1 MAMESADATVHITL
15 VGNPNVGKSTLF
27 NALVGANSRI
37 SNYPGITADSVIG
50 EFFEAQQLRI
60 VTDLPGTYSL
70 QLDLPEAQLCHQ
82 HLKFDGPLQSQQQN
96 LIIVVIEA
104 VGFPRNFQLLAQLLA
119 LGVPMAAVVTKTAE
133 AQLRG
138 YQIQL
143 QALEESLGIPV
154 FEAAEKSAMRTLD
167 VEALIAAARIP
178 TSVPGDPQSIDQWS
192 SDLLAKTSLP
202 VRPEQARRRRRRD
215 DRLDRVLVHPIAGSL
230 LFLLA
235 MIIMFGSV
243 YWLAQ
248 VPMEWI
254 DVAFGTVGEWIST
267 SMEDGPLRGL
277 LVDGVIGGISGTMIF
292 LPQILLLFFLI
303 SLLEETG
310 YMARAAF
317 VADRWLRP
325 FGLPGQAFVPLLS
338 SHACAIPG
346 ILCTRLIPDR
356 RDRLATILVAPFLS
370 CSARLPVYILMVGIL
385 APANPLV
392 AGCVFVGCYLLGALV
407 AVGSAGLVRKTL
419 LTGPSLPM
427 VLELPPYRLPS
438 IGDAARIAIDR
449 GWTFLKNAGSVIL
462 LICIALWWLSTYPS
476 TPVGPEI
483 EALRVAAQAHSDPG
497 ESQRLLDQ
505 AQSLHLRESARG
517 SYAGQLGRWIEPVL
531 APIGAD
537 WQLSVAI
544 LASFAAREVF
554 VSSLNVMVGVNA
566 EEAAASSI
574 ARIRK
579 SKRDDGSPLLPP
591 AAAGGL
597 LVFYILAMQCL
608 PTLVVTSREAG
619 GIRWALLQLIWMTS
633 VAWILGVVAR
643 QWMMAAGFS
652 G

>member
-1 MAMESADATVHITL
+1 MVSESTDAPLHITL

-50 EFFEAQQLRI
+50 EFFGAQQLRI

-70 QLDLPEAQLCHQ
+70 ELNLPEAQLCHQ
-82 HLKFDGPLQSQQQN
+82 HLKFDVPPQSEQQN

-104 VGFPRNFQLLAQLLA
+104 VGFPRNFQLLAQLMA
-119 LGVPMAAVVTKTAE
+119 LGVPMAVVVTKTAE

-154 FEAAEKSAMRTLD
+154 VEAAEKSAMRTLD

-178 TSVPGDPQSIDQWS
+178 TPVHPDQESIEQWS

-215 DRLDRVLVHPIAGSL
+215 DRLDRVLVHPIAGSV

-235 MIIMFGSV
+235 MICMFGSV
-243 YWLAQ
+243 YWMAQ

-254 DVAFGTVGEWIST
+254 DVAFGTVGGWIST

-277 LVDGVIGGISGTMIF
+277 LVDGVIGGISGTMVF

-346 ILCTRLIPDR
+346 ILCNPADPRSKRSARHHPGGAVPLLFGAVTGVHLDGRDPRPDQSTGRGLRIRRLLPARSFGGSGICGSGPQDPVDRTQSADGAGTTTVPLAVDRRCRSHRHRSRMDLLEECRLGDPADLYRLVVAQCLSDDARRSGDRGTSCRRRSPLRSGGVTTVAGPGAVSPSEGVCEGILRRTTGSLDRACSGPDR
-356 RDRLATILVAPFLS
+356 CRLAT
-370 CSARLPVYILMVGIL
+370 VG
-385 APANPLV
+385 
-392 AGCVFVGCYLLGALV
+392 G
-407 AVGSAGLVRKTL
+407 
-419 LTGPSLPM
+419 
-427 VLELPPYRLPS
+427 
-438 IGDAARIAIDR
+438 
-449 GWTFLKNAGSVIL
+449 
-462 LICIALWWLSTYPS
+462 
-476 TPVGPEI
+476 
-483 EALRVAAQAHSDPG
+483 DPG
-497 ESQRLLDQ
+497 EFCCERSVRLFTQCDGGGQR
-505 AQSLHLRESARG
+505 RG
-517 SYAGQLGRWIEPVL
+517 GCSEFHR
-531 APIGAD
+531 
-537 WQLSVAI
+537 S
-544 LASFAAREVF
+544 
-554 VSSLNVMVGVNA
+554 N
-566 EEAAASSI
+566 SSI
-574 ARIRK
+574 DTR
-579 SKRDDGSPLLPP
+579 
-591 AAAGGL
+591 
-597 LVFYILAMQCL
+597 
-608 PTLVVTSREAG
+608 
-619 GIRWALLQLIWMTS
+619 
-633 VAWILGVVAR
+633 
-643 QWMMAAGFS
+643 
-652 G
+652 

>member
-1 MAMESADATVHITL
+1 
-15 VGNPNVGKSTLF
+15 
-27 NALVGANSRI
+27 
-37 SNYPGITADSVIG
+37 
-50 EFFEAQQLRI
+50 
-60 VTDLPGTYSL
+60 
-70 QLDLPEAQLCHQ
+70 
-82 HLKFDGPLQSQQQN
+82 
-96 LIIVVIEA
+96 
-104 VGFPRNFQLLAQLLA
+104 
-119 LGVPMAAVVTKTAE
+119 
-133 AQLRG
+133 
-138 YQIQL
+138 
-143 QALEESLGIPV
+143 
-154 FEAAEKSAMRTLD
+154 
-167 VEALIAAARIP
+167 
-178 TSVPGDPQSIDQWS
+178 
-192 SDLLAKTSLP
+192 
-202 VRPEQARRRRRRD
+202 
-215 DRLDRVLVHPIAGSL
+215 VLVHPIAGSL
-230 LFLLA
+230 LFLLV
-235 MIIMFGSV
+235 MIVMFGSV
-243 YWLAQ
+243 YWMAQ

-277 LVDGVIGGISGTMIF
+277 LVDGIIGGISGTMIF

-392 AGCVFVGCYLLGALV
+392 AGCVFVGCYLLGAMV

-419 LTGPSLPM
+419 LPGPSLPM

-438 IGDAARIAIDR
+438 IRDAGRIAIDR
-449 GWTFLKNAGSVIL
+449 GWIFLKNAGSVIL
-462 LICIALWWLSTYPS
+462 LICIALWWLSAYPS
-476 TPVGPEI
+476 TPEGPEI
-483 EALRVAAQAHSDPG
+483 QELRVAAEAHSDPG

-537 WQLSVAI
+537 WQLSVAV

-554 VSSLNVMVGVNA
+554 VSSLNVMVGVGE
-566 EEAAASSI
+566 EEAAGSSI
-574 ARIRK
+574 ARIRE

>member
-1 MAMESADATVHITL
+1 MARESADAMVNITL
-15 VGNPNVGKSTLF
+15 AGNPNVGKSTLF

-50 EFFEAQQLRI
+50 EFYGGEQLRI

-70 QLDLPEAQLCHQ
+70 HLDLPEAQLCHQ
-82 HLKFDGPLQSQQQN
+82 HLRIDVPLKSHQQN

-104 VGFPRNFQLLAQLLA
+104 VGFPRNFQLLAELMA

-133 AQLRG
+133 AQRRG

-154 FEAAEKSAMRTLD
+154 VEAAEKSAMRSID
-167 VEALIAAARIP
+167 VEALLAAARIP
-178 TSVPGDPQSIDQWS
+178 TPVPTPVPGNQESIEQWS

-230 LFLLA
+230 LFLLV
-235 MIIMFGSV
+235 MIVMFGSV
-243 YWLAQ
+243 YWMAQ

-277 LVDGVIGGISGTMIF
+277 LVDGIIGGISGTMIF

-392 AGCVFVGCYLLGALV
+392 AGCVFVGCYLLGAMV

-419 LTGPSLPM
+419 LPGPSLPM

-438 IGDAARIAIDR
+438 IRDAGRIAIDR
-449 GWTFLKNAGSVIL
+449 GWIFLKNAGSVI
-462 LICIALWWLSTYPS
+462 IVPGYGMA
-476 TPVGPEI
+476 VAQAQH
-483 EALRVAAQAHSDPG
+483 ALREMVDKLKKENVSV
-497 ESQRLLDQ
+497 
-505 AQSLHLRESARG
+505 
-517 SYAGQLGRWIEPVL
+517 SYAIHPVAGRMPGHMNVLLAEAQVPYDDVFELDDINSMFAQTDVAFVIGANDVTNPAAKTDPSSPIYGMPVL
-531 APIGAD
+531 DVERAGTV
-537 WQLSVAI
+537 LFVKRS
-544 LASFAAREVF
+544 LASGYAGVDNELFYRDNTMMLFADAKK
-554 VSSLNVMVGVNA
+554 MVEDIV
-566 EEAAASSI
+566 
-574 ARIRK
+574 K
-579 SKRDDGSPLLPP
+579 S
-591 AAAGGL
+591 
-597 LVFYILAMQCL
+597 M
-608 PTLVVTSREAG
+608 
-619 GIRWALLQLIWMTS
+619 
-633 VAWILGVVAR
+633 
-643 QWMMAAGFS
+643 
-652 G
+652 